1 MKKPATQL
9 PFKIAYD
16 ETHILENAKKM
27 FLWASSYF
35 SRRQTFFAARQL
47 TIFLVTF
54 ILLGD
59 VIGWSK
65 ISDAAYSCC
74 CIVGQVRGAC
84 DSNSEGFCHEFQCF
98 YVLPEKNQIFVC
110 KPHLN
115 IPIFFLSLYLC
126 SKALRFFLMP
136 VGVLGVK
143 F

>member
-1 MKKPATQL
+1 
-9 PFKIAYD
+9 
-16 ETHILENAKKM
+16 M

-35 SRRQTFFAARQL
+35 SRRQIFFAACQL
-47 TIFLVTF
+47 TIFIVTF

-65 ISDAAYSCC
+65 MSDAAYSCC
-74 CIVGQVRGAC
+74 CIVGQVRGAY
-84 DSNSEGFCHEFQCF
+84 DSISEGFCHEFQHF
-98 YVLPEKNQIFVC
+98 FGLPEKNQMFLC

-143 F
+143 FREKEGIYHLGVGLKKKYVLRKSI